1 MSNSDDDLLGHSAPR
16 LDLAEISTRW
26 SSIKDPHRFLMRYSK
41 AIRAYLNALIRN
53 EADVDDVLQD
63 FLTHFL
69 ARGLPRV
76 DQARGRFRDY
86 LKVAVRNTA
95 MSHLRKKRAGQMTEE
110 QWHALEDR
118 IATQAEVAWTDEWKK
133 CLLDRIWR
141 SVETYDAQHQGSLV
155 ATVLRIHL
163 DHHEREDSTQM
174 ARRLS
179 DAIGR
184 TVRPDAFRK
193 QLSRARKV
201 YGELLIAEVRQTLE
215 TPSRDRV
222 EEELADLGLLDRLR
236 SLLDA
241 ADGEET
247 EDDAP

>member
-1 MSNSDDDLLGHSAPR
+1 MSNSDDDSLGHSAPR

-26 SSIKDPHRFLMRYSK
+26 SSIQDPHRFVLRYSR
-41 AIRAYLNALIRN
+41 AIRAYLATLIRN
-53 EADVDDVLQD
+53 EADVDDVSQD
-63 FLTHFL
+63 FLHHFI

-95 MSHLRKKRAGQMTEE
+95 MSHLRKNRATQMSDE
-110 QWHALEDR
+110 QWRAVEDG
-118 IATQAEVAWTDEWKK
+118 IVSQAEQAWTDEWKK
-133 CLLDRIWR
+133 CLLERIWR
-141 SVETYDAQHQGSLV
+141 SVETYEAQHQGSLV

-163 DHHEREDSTQM
+163 DHHEQEDSTEL

-179 DAIGR
+179 EKVGR

-193 QLSRARKV
+193 QLSRARKL

-215 TPSRDRV
+215 SPTRDRV
-222 EEELADLGLLDRLR
+222 EEELAELGLLDRLR
-236 SLLDA
+236 SLLEDSA
-241 ADGEET
+241 ADDD
-247 EDDAP
+247 ED